1 VTARALA
8 ELWLER
14 FNARDLDG
22 LLALYADGA
31 VHHSPKLRDRQ
42 PETGGTIA
50 GKAELRK
57 WWADS
62 FQRLPA
68 LHYRKI
74 ALTAGAQRAV
84 LEYWREL
91 PGEAAL
97 HVAEIFVCDG
107 GRIVESFVFH
117 G

>member
-1 VTARALA
+1 LIPQQLA
-8 ELWLER
+8 ERWLER

-31 VHHSPKLRDRQ
+31 IHHSPKLRAQR
-42 PETGGTIA
+42 PGTDGKIA
-50 GKAELRK
+50 GKQALRD

-62 FQRLPA
+62 FERLPQ
-68 LHYRKI
+68 LHYRLI
-74 ALTAGAQRAV
+74 ALTADPARAV

-91 PGEAAL
+91 PGETPL
-97 HVAEIFVCDG
+97 HVAEVFVCAAG
-107 GRIVESFVFH
+107 KISESFVFH